1 MKNVIIAVLVVAVV
15 VEGYF
20 LWKGKP
26 AVMMSGSKTQM
37 MARPSGMPAHP
48 PAILT
53 KGDNLLTSAMA
64 QYAHLIA
71 PGTISADSQK
81 YLTGFSV
88 KTTPLPNGSEQVDL
102 VPKDSDDQFQSYVIK
117 AGESLYFIEMTP
129 NDDKTDEDKDL
140 NYRDDYGIIT
150 DANGVIQ

>member
-20 LWKGKP
+20 LWKKKMTP
-26 AVMMSGSKTQM
+26 AAVAPTQM
-37 MARPSGMPAHP
+37 TARPSGMPARP
-48 PAILT
+48 PLLS

-64 QYAHLIA
+64 QYAYKIA
-71 PGTISADSQK
+71 PGDIPAASQK
-81 YLTGFSV
+81 VLTGFSV
-88 KTTPLPNGSEQVDL
+88 KTTALPDGSTQIDL

-117 AGESLYFIEMTP
+117 IGESLYFIEMTP
-129 NDDKTDEDKDL
+129 ADDKQDQDKDL

-150 DANGVIQ
+150 DAQGVMQ